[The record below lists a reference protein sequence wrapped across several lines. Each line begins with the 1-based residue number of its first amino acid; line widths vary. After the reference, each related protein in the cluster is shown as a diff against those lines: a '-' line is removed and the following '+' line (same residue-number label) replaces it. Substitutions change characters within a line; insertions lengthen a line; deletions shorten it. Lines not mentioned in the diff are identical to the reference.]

1 MDAHGFICD
10 EKYLTFYE
18 YDVFYNVSKAI

>member
-1 MDAHGFICD
+1 MELICD

-18 YDVFYNVSKAI
+18 YDVFYYVSKAI